1 MSAETAAVFEKT
13 GKTYFLPRLGR
24 PQPLE
29 AVRGVS
35 FEVRRG
41 EILGL
46 LGLNG
51 AGKTTLM
58 KLMAGLLSPT
68 SGSVRVLGSDPRDA
82 ESRRRT
88 GFLPELPYFYPRY
101 RPAEALSYY
110 ASLSGMD
117 RSAAA
122 PAVASVMERVGLAPH
137 AGKRISEFSKGMMQR
152 LGLAQALVHGPDL
165 VILDEPASGLDPI
178 AIHDM
183 RVLISGLRD
192 EGRTVVLSSH
202 SISEL
207 EKVADRVVMLS
218 RGAVVSCVES
228 SSWRG
233 AEGGLEGLFMEAV
246 R

>member
-1 MSAETAAVFEKT
+1 MSGNEAAVFDKV
-13 GKTYFLPRLGR
+13 GKTYLLPRLGR

-29 AVRGVS
+29 AVKGVS
-35 FEVRRG
+35 FGIRRG

-58 KLMAGLLSPT
+58 KLMAGLLAPT
-68 SGSVRVLGSDPRDA
+68 SGTVRVLGSDPRNP
-82 ESRRRT
+82 ETRRRT

-101 RPAEALSYY
+101 RPAEALAYY

-117 RSAAA
+117 RAAAA
-122 PAVASVMERVGLAPH
+122 PAVASVMAKVGLAPH
-137 AGKRISEFSKGMMQR
+137 ADKRISEFSKGMMQR
-152 LGLAQALVHGPDL
+152 LGLAQALVHSPDL
-165 VILDEPASGLDPI
+165 VMLDEPASGLDPI

-183 RVLISGLRD
+183 RVLISGLRE

-218 RGAVVSCVES
+218 RGGVVSCVES
-228 SSWRG
+228 SAWRG
-233 AEGGLEGLFMEAV
+233 AEGGLETLFMEAV

>member
-1 MSAETAAVFEKT
+1 MSGDQAAAFDKV
-13 GKTYFLPRLGR
+13 GKTYLLPRLGK

-29 AVRGVS
+29 AVKNVS
-35 FEVRRG
+35 FEIRRG

-68 SGSVRVLGSDPRDA
+68 SGSVRVLGSDPRDP

-101 RPAEALSYY
+101 RPAEALAYY

-117 RSAAA
+117 RAAA
-122 PAVASVMERVGLAPH
+122 GPAVGSVMEKVGLAPH

-183 RVLISGLRD
+183 RMLISGLRE

-207 EKVADRVVMLS
+207 EKVADRVIMLS
-218 RGAVVSCVES
+218 KGRVVSCVES
-228 SSWRG
+228 SAWRG
-233 AEGGLEGLFMEAV
+233 TEGGLERIFMEAV

>member
-1 MSAETAAVFEKT
+1 MTQSPAVAFDGI

-24 PQPLE
+24 PLPLE
-29 AVRGVS
+29 AVRGVT
-35 FEVRRG
+35 FDVRRG

-68 SGSVRVLGSDPRDA
+68 SGSVRVLGSDPRDP

-101 RPAEALSYY
+101 RPAEALAYY

-122 PAVASVMERVGLAPH
+122 PAVAAVMAKVGLAPH

-152 LGLAQALVHGPDL
+152 LGLAQALVHGPEL

-183 RVLISGLRD
+183 RVLIAGLRE

-207 EKVADRVVMLS
+207 EKVADRVIMLS
-218 RGAVVSCVES
+218 RGGVVSCVES
-228 SSWRG
+228 SAWRG
-233 AEGGLEGLFMEAV
+233 AEGGLEKIFMEAV

>member
-1 MSAETAAVFEKT
+1 MNRAAAVEFDGT
-13 GKTYFLPRLGR
+13 GKIYYLPRLGR

-29 AVRGVS
+29 AVKDVS
-35 FEVRRG
+35 FGIRRG

-68 SGSVRVLGSDPRDA
+68 SGSVRVLGSDPRDP

-101 RPAEALSYY
+101 RPAEALAYY

-117 RSAAA
+117 RAAAA
-122 PAVASVMERVGLAPH
+122 PAVSSVMEKVGLAPH

-183 RVLISGLRD
+183 RVLITGLRE

-218 RGAVVSCVES
+218 RGSVVSCVES
-228 SSWRG
+228 GAWRG
-233 AEGGLEGLFMEAV
+233 TEGGLEKLFMEAV